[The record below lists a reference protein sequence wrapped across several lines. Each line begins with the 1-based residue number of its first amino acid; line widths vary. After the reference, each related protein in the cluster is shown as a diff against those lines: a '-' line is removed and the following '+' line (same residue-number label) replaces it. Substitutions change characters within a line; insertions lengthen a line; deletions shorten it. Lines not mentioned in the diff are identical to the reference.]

1 MTDKHPPLPQSG
13 GSYRQNAQGGLDLI
27 ENTKP
32 TDTRAERAAAA
43 KPTDTRAERAAAANP
58 AAPAAQNEE

>member
-43 KPTDTRAERAAAANP
+43 NP